1 MGIKKFKLLGF
12 LLLLSVPIL
21 GQNGNEDSTKA
32 NVLKEYNIALVLPFN
47 SEGVR
52 GKLSEVI
59 LDYYVGFKLGVK
71 HASIDGFRGNLYVF
85 DHLKD
90 SASFD
95 HILNHS
101 NLKKM
106 DLIVGP
112 VYDKALQRMSR
123 YCDSSGQILVAPLR
137 YFKNEY
143 YSNPVINFFPSDEIQ
158 VQSVIDRV
166 TEKYPNHTF
175 YVAGDISNESQKL
188 SRIMTT
194 ALRLKDVFLA
204 KHKLI
209 LSNGVLNGDI
219 QQNDSVII
227 ISSSIREEMQIV
239 MERTLKKKD
248 FSAGIAHFNTHKKT
262 KEFRLFEKIFFP
274 DLYHYK
280 RTDSSSKQFFRKFK
294 INQLGSPSK
303 YASIGYDQSIYLAYS
318 LMTYGI
324 DFSSLLPGGI
334 YQGIRN
340 RVHLKPDP
348 NGNITNYG
356 IFFYKHYSDYTE
368 LVE

>member
-1 MGIKKFKLLGF
+1 MGIKKFKLLSF
-12 LLLLSVPIL
+12 LLLLSVSVL

-95 HILNHS
+95 QILHHS
-101 NLKKM
+101 DLAKM
-106 DLIVGP
+106 DIIVGP
-112 VYDKALQRMSR
+112 VYEKALRIMSH
-123 YCDSSGQILVAPLR
+123 YCDSTRQILVSPLR

-143 YSNPVINFFPSDEIQ
+143 NSNPVINFFPSDEIQ
-158 VQSVIDRV
+158 VQSVIDKI
-166 TEKYPNHTF
+166 TEKHPNHTF

-188 SRIMTT
+188 ARIITG
-194 ALRLKDVFLA
+194 ALRLKDVTLG
-204 KHKLI
+204 KHALI
-209 LSNGVLNGDI
+209 LNNGALSREI
-219 QQNDSVII
+219 QQNDSAII
-227 ISSSIREEMQIV
+227 ISSSTNQGMQIA
-239 MERTLKKKD
+239 MERALKNKD
-248 FSAGIAHFNTHKKT
+248 ISFGIAHFNVHKKT
-262 KEFRLFEKIFFP
+262 KEFKLFEKILFP
-274 DLYHYK
+274 DLYHYN

-294 INQLGSPSK
+294 IDQLGSPSK
-303 YASIGYDQSIYLAYS
+303 YASIGYDQSTYLAYS
-318 LMTYGI
+318 LMTYGV
-324 DFSSLLPGGI
+324 DFTNLLPGGI

-340 RVHLKPDP
+340 RVLLKPDP
-348 NGNITNYG
+348 NGNISNYG
-356 IFFYKHYSDYTE
+356 MFFYKHYSDYNE